1 MIFVEL
7 DKMRVSKETSVLQK
21 DDVVEVSFVLGK
33 EDIPNLHP
41 KTLSLCMDTIN
52 GKLTFYSRKVVKSN
66 IKYLYSSVDEIESV
80 TLAIELGE
88 HIII

>member
-7 DKMRVSKETSVLQK
+7 DKTRVPKETSVLQK
-21 DDVVEVSFVLGK
+21 DDVIEVSFVLGK

-41 KTLSLCMDTIN
+41 KTLSLCMNTKN

-66 IKYLYSSVDEIESV
+66 IKYLSSSVDEIDSIK
-80 TLAIELGE
+80 LAIELGE
-88 HIII
+88 HIIL